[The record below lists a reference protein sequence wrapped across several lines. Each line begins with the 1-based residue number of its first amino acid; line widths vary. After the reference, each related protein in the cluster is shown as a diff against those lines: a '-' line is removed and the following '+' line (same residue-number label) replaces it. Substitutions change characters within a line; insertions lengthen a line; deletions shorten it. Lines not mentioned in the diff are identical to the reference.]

1 MLTIS
6 TYIIK
11 WVDSFR
17 NLNYIKNFKESWFN
31 IMAKKITKREIVT
44 AMLEELNSKGTISKT
59 EERIEFLEK
68 FLESLEKKSSVNSKK
83 AKEND
88 GIKELILTT
97 LELNATDEGM
107 TVTEINKCDGLE
119 DFSNQ
124 KLSALLRQMI
134 EEKTVVKVVKGR
146 TAKFKIA

>member
-1 MLTIS
+1 
-6 TYIIK
+6 
-11 WVDSFR
+11 
-17 NLNYIKNFKESWFN
+17 
-31 IMAKKITKREIVT
+31 MAKKITKREIVT
-44 AMLEELNSKGTISKT
+44 AMLEELNSKGTISKS
-59 EERIEFLEK
+59 EERVEFLEK
-68 FLESLEKKSSVNSKK
+68 FLESLDKKSSVNSKK

-88 GIKELILTT
+88 GIKELILTA
-97 LELNATDEGM
+97 LELNAVGDEGM

-146 TAKFKIA
+146 TAKFKAV

>member
-1 MLTIS
+1 MGRQFWKPKL
-6 TYIIK
+6 Y
-11 WVDSFR
+11 
-17 NLNYIKNFKESWFN
+17 KNFKESWFN
-31 IMAKKITKREIVT
+31 IMAKKITKRDLAI
-44 AMLEELNSKGTISKT
+44 AMLEELYTKGTISKT
-59 EERIEFLEK
+59 EERVEFFEK
-68 FLESLEKKSSVNSKK
+68 FIASLDKKSNANSKK

-88 GIKELILTT
+88 GIKELIFTT

-107 TVTEINKCDGLE
+107 TVTEINKCEGLE

>member
-1 MLTIS
+1 
-6 TYIIK
+6 
-11 WVDSFR
+11 
-17 NLNYIKNFKESWFN
+17 
-31 IMAKKITKREIVT
+31 MAKKITKREIVT
-44 AMLEELNSKGTISKT
+44 TMLEELNSKGTISKS
-59 EERIEFLEK
+59 EERVEFLEK
-68 FLESLEKKSSVNSKK
+68 FLESLDKKSSVNSKK

-88 GIKELILTT
+88 GIKELILST

-107 TVTEINKCDGLE
+107 TVTEINKCEGLE

-134 EEKTVVKVVKGR
+134 EEKTVIKIVKGR

>member
-1 MLTIS
+1 MLIIS
-6 TYIIK
+6 TYKIK
-11 WVDSFR
+11 WADSFR
-17 NLNYIKNFKESWFN
+17 NLSYIKNFKESWSN

-44 AMLEELNSKGTISKT
+44 AMLEELNSKGIISKT

-68 FLESLEKKSSVNSKK
+68 FLESLDKKSSVNSKK

-88 GIKELILTT
+88 GIKELIFST

-107 TVTEINKCDGLE
+107 TVTEINKCEGLE

-134 EEKTVVKVVKGR
+134 EEKTVVKIVKGR